1 LRNPKSSS
9 STIFALFVHRKMS
22 NSLFVCSMFNM
33 WQCVYGSS
41 SKSYIRNKFWSSRTN
56 NWLFCSF
63 LTVLLTIL
71 FYKWCRMTKM
81 LNYFSKSVI
90 VIRKNIKSS
99 IEFVYSV
106 FEFEIWWLCREVFQ
120 IKMTRFF
127 SDILHKKCKTNF
139 FLNFIFD
146 LRQHVPLSM
155 SSRTRIYSVFLKSIK
170 SFLWSIWIPKILFK
184 IGSWLLSEQM
194 TVRISWS
201 TKPMF
206 SKRVSRP
213 KKYVQILI
221 SKDTV

>member
-1 LRNPKSSS
+1 MPRRRVCLRRKAESKLRRGVLGFCGLAGFGFPVFHYRNALRNPKISSF
-9 STIFALFVHRKMS
+9 TIFALFVHRKMS
-22 NSLFVCSMFNM
+22 NRLFVCSMFNM

-63 LTVLLTIL
+63 LTVLLTFL

-127 SDILHKKCKTNF
+127 SDILHKKYKTNF
-139 FLNFIFD
+139 FL
-146 LRQHVPLSM
+146 
-155 SSRTRIYSVFLKSIK
+155 
-170 SFLWSIWIPKILFK
+170 ILF
-184 IGSWLLSEQM
+184 LTFANMFLSRWALE
-194 TVRISWS
+194 
-201 TKPMF
+201 
-206 SKRVSRP
+206 RVYIACS
-213 KKYVQILI
+213 
-221 SKDTV
+221 